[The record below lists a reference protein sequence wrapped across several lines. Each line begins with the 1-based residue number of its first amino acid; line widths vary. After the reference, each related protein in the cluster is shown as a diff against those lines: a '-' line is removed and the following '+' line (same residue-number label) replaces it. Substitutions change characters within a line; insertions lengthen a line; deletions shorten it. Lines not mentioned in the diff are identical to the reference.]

1 MFLYVRLSGQLSRSG
16 GDNLTMFGSI
26 IREDLTNYSGASN
39 LKFNERIKALQA
51 QGEQIYHFGFGQSP
65 FPVPPP
71 FVKHLQETAG
81 INAYLNVSGLPE
93 LRREIVEFHREWDS
107 VCLDLEGLV
116 VGPGSKEL
124 IYLCLA
130 VFRGDVLLPAP
141 AWTTYRP
148 QARLAGHEPHLVPQQ
163 SNNHWKLSAQ
173 DLEARVEEITE
184 RKGACLMILTNPGN
198 PSGCV
203 YTRPELERL
212 TEVCRR
218 HQIIVLSDEIYAR
231 LTYTGGEHVCMSEVY
246 PEGTILTSGFSKWSS
261 AGGWR
266 LGYAHFPPA
275 LSGLREA
282 VTSGASHTYRQA
294 QALNTLTSHCIIQ
307 DL

>member
-1 MFLYVRLSGQLSRSG
+1 
-16 GDNLTMFGSI
+16 MFGSV
-26 IREDLTNYSGASN
+26 IREDLANYSGASN
-39 LKFNERIKALQA
+39 LKFNERIKSLQA
-51 QGEQIYHFGFGQSP
+51 EGEEIYHFGFGQSP
-65 FPVPPP
+65 FPVPAP
-71 FVKHLQETAG
+71 FVKHLRETAG
-81 INAYLNVSGLPE
+81 VNAYLNVSGLPE

-107 VCLDLEGLV
+107 VELEAEGLV

-130 VFRGDVLLPAP
+130 VFRGVVLLPAP

-148 QARLAGHEPHLVPQQ
+148 QARLAGHEPHLLPQPS
-163 SNNHWKLSAQ
+163 SNNWKLSGR
-173 DLEARVEEITE
+173 DLQVGLEELGQGE
-184 RKGACLMILTNPGN
+184 GGRLVILTNPGN

-203 YTRPELERL
+203 YTRAELESL
-212 TEVCRR
+212 AEVCRR
-218 HQIIVLSDEIYAR
+218 HQVIVLSDEIYAR
-231 LTYTGGEHVCMSEVY
+231 LTYPGGEHVCMSEVY

-282 VTSGASHTYRQA
+282 VTSGASHTFRQGRS
-294 QALNTLTSHCIIQ
+294 LHSPHSLYFY
-307 DL
+307 

>member
-1 MFLYVRLSGQLSRSG
+1 
-16 GDNLTMFGSI
+16 MFGSV
-26 IREDLTNYSGASN
+26 IREDLANYSGASN

-51 QGEQIYHFGFGQSP
+51 EGEEIYHFGFGQSP

-71 FVKHLQETAG
+71 FVKHLKETAG

-93 LRREIVEFHREWDS
+93 LRKEIVEFHREWDS
-107 VCLDLEGLV
+107 VELEEESLV

-130 VFRGDVLLPAP
+130 VFRGTVLLAAP

-148 QARLAGHEPHLVPQQ
+148 QARLAGHEPLLISQQ
-163 SNNHWKLSAQ
+163 SNNHWKLTAR
-173 DLEARVEEITE
+173 DLEAGLEQVGE
-184 RKGACLMILTNPGN
+184 REGGCLLILTNPGN

-203 YTRPELERL
+203 YSRSELESL
-212 TEVCRR
+212 AEVCRR
-218 HQIIVLSDEIYAR
+218 EQIIVLSDEIYAR
-231 LTYTGGEHVCMSEVY
+231 LTYPGGEHVCMSEIY

-275 LSGLREA
+275 LSGLRAA
-282 VTSGASHTYRQA
+282 VTSGASHTYRQGSLA
-294 QALNTLTSHCIIQ
+294 TQRTVTLSVNIRSILH
-307 DL
+307 

>member
-1 MFLYVRLSGQLSRSG
+1 
-16 GDNLTMFGSI
+16 MFGSV
-26 IREDLTNYSGASN
+26 IREDLANYSGASN

-51 QGEQIYHFGFGQSP
+51 EGEEIYHFGFGQSP

-71 FVKHLQETAG
+71 FVKHLKETAA

-107 VCLDLEGLV
+107 VELEEESLV

-130 VFRGDVLLPAP
+130 VFRGTVLLAAP

-148 QARLAGHEPHLVPQQ
+148 QARLAGHEPLIVSQQ
-163 SNNHWKLSAQ
+163 SNNHWKLTAS
-173 DLEARVEEITE
+173 DLEAGLEQVGKRE
-184 RKGACLMILTNPGN
+184 GGCLLILTNPGN

-203 YTRPELERL
+203 YSRPELESL
-212 TEVCRR
+212 AEVCRR

-231 LTYTGGEHVCMSEVY
+231 LTYPGGEHVCMSEIY

-282 VTSGASHTYRQA
+282 VTSGASHTYRQGSLA
-294 QALNTLTSHCIIQ
+294 TQRTVTLSVNIRSILH
-307 DL
+307 